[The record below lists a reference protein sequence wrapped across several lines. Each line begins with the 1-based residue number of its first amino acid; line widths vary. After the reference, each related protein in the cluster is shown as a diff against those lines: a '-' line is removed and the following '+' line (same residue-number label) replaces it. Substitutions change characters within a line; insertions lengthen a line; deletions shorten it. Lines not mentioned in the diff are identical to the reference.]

1 MDKILLLLISFFL
14 VSCKPDLFEIDLY
27 TSDVEVASE
36 GEIAL
41 VNIKATFDMLGEDD
55 DGDVDRAITIAKK
68 YLSPETTYVQS
79 QGMMGPRIIIET
91 KIPLGTRDSVNTY
104 LSNHKAIVVLTLEED
119 RINLLTTARMDALD
133 RELSGM
139 NFMLGFDW
147 PPKSTSFN
155 VISDSREKKSVSATA
170 VFVKN
175 KGMLYFDQI
184 LNRRD
189 SVEVVFSGE
198 PGSVYSDDIEPHL
211 YIE

>member
-1 MDKILLLLISFFL
+1 MDKIFLLLITFFL

-27 TSDVEVASE
+27 TSDLDVALE
-36 GEIAL
+36 GEIVL
-41 VNIKATFDMLGEDD
+41 VNIKATFEMLGDDD
-55 DGDVDRAITIAKK
+55 DGDLDRAITIAKK

-79 QGMMGPRIIIET
+79 QGMMGPRMIIET
-91 KIPLGTRDSVNTY
+91 RIPLGSLDSVNTY
-104 LSNHKAIVVLTLEED
+104 LTNQPAIAVLTLEED
-119 RINLLTTARMDALD
+119 RINLLTTTKMDALD

-155 VISDSREKKSVSATA
+155 VISDSREKKNVSATA

-175 KGMLYFDQI
+175 KGMLYFDQV

-189 SVEVVFSGE
+189 SVKVVFSGE
-198 PGSVYSDDIEPHL
+198 SGSVYSDDIQPHL
-211 YIE
+211 YIK